1 MRDLIALAVERA
13 HAAGRP
19 IGICGQAPSDH
30 PGYAEFLVGL
40 GIDSLSLNPDAVLGT
55 ISRVLEAERT
65 KS

>member
-1 MRDLIALAVERA
+1 VRDIIALAIERA

-30 PGYAEFLVGL
+30 PGFAELLVGL

-55 ISRVLEAERT
+55 TLRVLEAERART
-65 KS
+65 